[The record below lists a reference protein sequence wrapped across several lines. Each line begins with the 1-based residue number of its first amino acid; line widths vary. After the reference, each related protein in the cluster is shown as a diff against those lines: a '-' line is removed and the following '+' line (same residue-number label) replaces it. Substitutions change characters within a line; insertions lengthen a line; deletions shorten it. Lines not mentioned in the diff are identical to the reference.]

1 MKDTF
6 YFTHDYNTRSDSKV
20 TKLLAKHGMR
30 GYGLFW
36 SIIED
41 LYNNANVLRL
51 DYDCLAYALREDGEV
66 IKSVIHDFDLFVFED
81 GNFGSKSVQNRLEE
95 RNAKSEKAR
104 NSAIKRWKDSERNA
118 NALPTQSEGNAIKE
132 SKVNETKETNEI
144 IESNSDGFD
153 KPIVDDPKHEKEM
166 IDFDGLLKLINITF
180 DKQYKKIPD
189 PVRKSFVTRF
199 TKDKYTKDQFRL
211 VLTNCLKDPF
221 AKQQKYNFCTPEY
234 LSRVR
239 TFEKYLNFDTNII
252 DIKKPEEQRSLRSE
266 LK

>member
-1 MKDTF
+1 MAVFRKIHVTF
-6 YFTHDYNTRSDSKV
+6 WSDSFVAELTDKEKLFYIYLLTNERTTQIGV
-20 TKLLAKHGMR
+20 YEITKRQMSFDLGYSINTVSELLQRFIKLNKIA
-30 GYGLFW
+30 YNESTNEV
-36 SIIED
+36 SIRNWNK
-41 LYNNANVLRL
+41 YNDN
-51 DYDCLAYALREDGEV
+51 
-66 IKSVIHDFDLFVFED
+66 KSV
-81 GNFGSKSVQNRLEE
+81 KVQVLCEKE
-95 RNAKSEKAR
+95 RNKV
-104 NSAIKRWKDSERNA
+104 KDKG
-118 NALPTQSEGNAIKE
+118 L
-132 SKVNETKETNEI
+132 
-144 IESNSDGFD
+144 IEYQYCIDTV
-153 KPIVDDPKHEKEM
+153 PILNPQEEEEKEQEIEEEKEQ
-166 IDFDGLLKLINITF
+166 IDFDGLLKLINMTF

-252 DIKKPEEQRSLRSE
+252 DIKKQEEQRSLRSE